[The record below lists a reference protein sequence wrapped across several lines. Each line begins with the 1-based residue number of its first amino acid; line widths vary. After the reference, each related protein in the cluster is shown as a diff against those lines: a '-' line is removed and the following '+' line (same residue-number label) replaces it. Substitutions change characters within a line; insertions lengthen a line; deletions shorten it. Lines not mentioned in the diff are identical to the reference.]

1 MSTTPPQQMPAS
13 RQAPAD
19 LSLEAERLMAF
30 SDVSMELTVEIGRT
44 TKPLRDILKLTP
56 GEVVVLDRPAGAP
69 ADLYINGSLMG
80 HGQVVE
86 SNSGEYAIRITEVL
100 GGGTV
105 AG

>member
-1 MSTTPPQQMPAS
+1 MSTTPPQQIPAP
-13 RQAPAD
+13 QQVPPD
-19 LSLEAERLMAF
+19 LSLNAERLMAF
-30 SDVSMELTVEIGRT
+30 NGVNMELTVEIGRT
-44 TKPLRDILKLTP
+44 TRQLRDILKLAP

-69 ADLYINGSLMG
+69 ADLYINGSLIA

-86 SNSGEYAIRITEVL
+86 ASSGEYAIRITEVV

>member
-1 MSTTPPQQMPAS
+1 MSTTPPQQIPAP
-13 RQAPAD
+13 QQVPPD
-19 LSLEAERLMAF
+19 LSLSVERLMAF
-30 SDVSMELTVEIGRT
+30 NGVNMELTVEIGRT

-69 ADLYINGSLMG
+69 ADLYVNGSLMG